1 MAKQKEAEHTVHC
14 SDKNWFWLM
23 TMKLYLKVNSADDV
37 LDYLRG
43 VVDAR
48 GNRIQP
54 RARGTHK

>member
-1 MAKQKEAEHTVHC
+1 MAKLKEDKHTVHC
-14 SDKNWFWLM
+14 SDTNWFWM
-23 TMKLYLKVNSADDV
+23 MSIKLYRKLGSADEV